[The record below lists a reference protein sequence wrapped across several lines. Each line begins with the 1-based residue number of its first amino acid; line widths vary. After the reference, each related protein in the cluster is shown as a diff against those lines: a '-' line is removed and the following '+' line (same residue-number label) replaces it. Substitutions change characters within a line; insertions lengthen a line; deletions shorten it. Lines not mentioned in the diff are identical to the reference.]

1 MIKKW
6 KYCETNI
13 ITDIYMIDYGDLLIK
28 FKERVRLFIVQ
39 IEIQKQYITGIG
51 EEQKLRDD
59 KLDNNQNITINKGND
74 KSNDI
79 GDIIKDI
86 TQKFDVLKLL
96 LKEMLENDLDSE
108 SLFQKDPYTPLDKF
122 EKFIGSDGDK
132 SEKNFKAI
140 IDLISKEVNSDKN
153 TFQME
158 DLPNFKKHNDNF
170 MARNRK
176 FVGNMKSILDSVNP
190 MSENELKY
198 GKSVPHDALVVFM
211 KHPENEKVINK
222 ILPINAMNEFSM
234 MDIVNDKIY
243 EIETGLDF
251 MVNEGKEGKDFF
263 ADLFR
268 SKNVMSSDY
277 DYVTGEDGDDG
288 KDGKDGK
295 DTIKIP
301 GRLKTQ
307 VLHKASFPKEKQR
320 PSKQKVK
327 GDNAE

>member
-1 MIKKW
+1 
-6 KYCETNI
+6 
-13 ITDIYMIDYGDLLIK
+13 MIDYGELLRK

-39 IEIQKQYITGIG
+39 IEIQKQYITSIG
-51 EEQKLRDD
+51 QEQKQRDKNLDDD
-59 KLDNNQNITINKGND
+59 KTMVVTEKKN
-74 KSNDI
+74 SNDT
-79 GDIIKDI
+79 GDITKEI

-108 SLFQKDPYTPLDKF
+108 SLFQKDPYTPLEKF

-132 SEKNFKAI
+132 PKNNFKAI
-140 IDLISKEVNSDKN
+140 INLISDKVKSSENSFK
-153 TFQME
+153 ME
-158 DLPNFKKHNDNF
+158 DFSSFKTHNDNF

-251 MVNEGKEGKDFF
+251 LVNEGKEGKDFF

-268 SKNVMSSDY
+268 SKNVISSDY
-277 DYVTGEDGDDG
+277 NYVTGEDGDDG
-288 KDGKDGK
+288 KDGKVGEDGE

-307 VLHKASFPKEKQR
+307 LLHKASFPKEKQR

>member
-1 MIKKW
+1 
-6 KYCETNI
+6 
-13 ITDIYMIDYGDLLIK
+13 MIDYGDLLIK

>member
-1 MIKKW
+1 
-6 KYCETNI
+6 
-13 ITDIYMIDYGDLLIK
+13 MIDYDELLRK

-59 KLDNNQNITINKGND
+59 KLENNQAVTIKGND

-79 GDIIKDI
+79 GDIIKEI

-108 SLFQKDPYTPLDKF
+108 SLFQKDPYTPLKKF

-132 SEKNFKAI
+132 SEKNFNFI
-140 IDLISKEVNSDKN
+140 IDLIDKKVKSKNSFK
-153 TFQME
+153 ME
-158 DLPNFKKHNDNF
+158 DLISFKKHNDNF
-170 MARNRK
+170 MGRNRK
-176 FVGNMKSILDSVNP
+176 FVGNLKSILDSVSS
-190 MSENELKY
+190 MSDNELKY

-251 MVNEGKEGKDFF
+251 LVNEGKEGKDFF

-268 SKNVMSSDY
+268 SKNVISSDY

-288 KDGKDGK
+288 EDAV
-295 DTIKIP
+295 KIP

-307 VLHKASFPKEKQR
+307 ALHKASFPKEKQR
-320 PSKQKVK
+320 PSKEKVK

>member
-1 MIKKW
+1 
-6 KYCETNI
+6 
-13 ITDIYMIDYGDLLIK
+13 MIDYDELLRK

-59 KLDNNQNITINKGND
+59 KLDNNQNITINNGNNGND

-79 GDIIKDI
+79 GDIIKEI

-108 SLFQKDPYTPLDKF
+108 SLFQKDPYTPLKKF

-132 SEKNFKAI
+132 SEKNFNFI
-140 IDLISKEVNSDKN
+140 IDLIDKKVKSDEN

-158 DLPNFKKHNDNF
+158 DLPHFKKHNDNF

-251 MVNEGKEGKDFF
+251 LVNEGKEGKEGKDFF

-268 SKNVMSSDY
+268 SKNVISSDY

-288 KDGKDGK
+288 EDAV
-295 DTIKIP
+295 KIP

-320 PSKQKVK
+320 PSKEKVK